1 MRALSR
7 YRDRLLGL
15 GAALGLGLA
24 AAGAFAVPSAD
35 FADHVVARVN
45 GTDITR
51 RQLDLAVKRKRV
63 NRFDAEGRHVSSLA
77 RTADPQAAPQAQ
89 RRQTLELLI
98 DQELLIQ
105 RGVSLGLV
113 ASDQTVRK
121 ALAMAMIERTVAQVL
136 AREPNEDV
144 LRAFYA
150 THRAVFSLP
159 ARLRV
164 QQLTFLAAG
173 RAQTAAAALRD
184 GMSFAEARRRFGQP
198 AGAPLPDSLLPAHV
212 LHRYLGP
219 SLTRAALGMKAGEVS
234 APLASPLGYHILRVA
249 ERRAERVRPYPE
261 VKAQVRAEYY
271 RRERDRALERVLD
284 RLRRR
289 ATLVLAADA
298 PQPDR

>member
-1 MRALSR
+1 MRAPSR
-7 YRDRLLGL
+7 YRNHSLGL

-35 FADHVVARVN
+35 LADHVVARVN
-45 GTDITR
+45 GTDISR
-51 RQLDLAVKRKRV
+51 RQLD
-63 NRFDAEGRHVSSLA
+63 
-77 RTADPQAAPQAQ
+77 RTADPQATAQAQ
-89 RRQTLELLI
+89 RRQALELLI

-113 ASDQTVRK
+113 DSDRTVRK
-121 ALAMAMIERTVAQVL
+121 ALAMAMIDRTVAQVL
-136 AREPNEDV
+136 AHEPDEDA

-150 THRAVFSLP
+150 AHRAVFSLP
-159 ARLRV
+159 DRLRV
-164 QQLTFLAAG
+164 QQITFPTAE

-184 GMSFAEARRRFGQP
+184 GMSFAEASRRFGQP
-198 AGAPLPDSLLPAHV
+198 AGAPLPNSLLPAHV

-219 SLTRAALGMKAGEVS
+219 SLTRTALGMTAGQVS
-234 APLASPLGYHILRVA
+234 APLVSPLGYHILRVA
-249 ERRAERVRPYPE
+249 ERQAERVRPYSE
-261 VKAQVRAEYY
+261 VRAQVRAEYR

-298 PQPDR
+298 PRPDR

>member
-7 YRDRLLGL
+7 YRDHILGL

-24 AAGAFAVPSAD
+24 VAGAFAVPAAD
-35 FADHVVARVN
+35 LADHVVARVN

-51 RQLDLAVKRKRV
+51 RQLD
-63 NRFDAEGRHVSSLA
+63 
-77 RTADPQAAPQAQ
+77 RTADPQATPQAQ
-89 RRQTLELLI
+89 RRQALELLI

-113 ASDQTVRK
+113 ASDRTVRK
-121 ALAMAMIERTVAQVL
+121 ALAMAMIDRTVAQVL
-136 AREPNEDV
+136 AHEPGEDV
-144 LRAFYA
+144 LRTFYA
-150 THRAVFSLP
+150 SHPAVFSLP

-164 QQLTFLAAG
+164 QQLTFPAAE
-173 RAQTAAAALRD
+173 RARTAAAALRD
-184 GMSFAEARRRFGQP
+184 GMSFAEASRRFGQP
-198 AGAPLPDSLLPAHV
+198 AGVPLPDSLLPAHV

-219 SLTRAALGMKAGEVS
+219 SLTRVALGMKAGQVS

-249 ERRAERVRPYPE
+249 ERQAERLRPYPE
-261 VKAQVRAEYY
+261 VRAQVRAEYR

-289 ATLVLAADA
+289 ATLVLSADA
-298 PQPDR
+298 PRPARIYVDYGER

>member
-7 YRDRLLGL
+7 YRDHILGL

-24 AAGAFAVPSAD
+24 VAGAFAVPSAGLS
-35 FADHVVARVN
+35 DHVVARVN
-45 GTDITR
+45 GTDISR
-51 RQLDLAVKRKRV
+51 RQLD
-63 NRFDAEGRHVSSLA
+63 
-77 RTADPQAAPQAQ
+77 RTADPQVTPQAQ
-89 RRQTLELLI
+89 RRQALELLI

-113 ASDQTVRK
+113 GSDRTVRK
-121 ALAMAMIERTVAQVL
+121 ALAMAMIDRTVAQVL
-136 AREPNEDV
+136 AHEPDEDV

-150 THRAVFSLP
+150 THSAVFSLP

-164 QQLTFLAAG
+164 QQITFPAAD

-198 AGAPLPDSLLPAHV
+198 AGGPLPDSLLPAHV

-219 SLTRAALGMKAGEVS
+219 SLTRVALSLTAGQVS

-249 ERRAERVRPYPE
+249 ERQAERVRPYPE
-261 VKAQVRAEYY
+261 VRAQVRAEYY

>member
-1 MRALSR
+1 MKALSR
-7 YRDRLLGL
+7 YRDHILGL

-24 AAGAFAVPSAD
+24 VAGAFAVPSAGLS
-35 FADHVVARVN
+35 DHVVARVN
-45 GTDITR
+45 GTDISR
-51 RQLDLAVKRKRV
+51 RQLD
-63 NRFDAEGRHVSSLA
+63 
-77 RTADPQAAPQAQ
+77 RTADPQATPQAQ
-89 RRQTLELLI
+89 RRQALELLI

-113 ASDQTVRK
+113 GSDRTVRK
-121 ALAMAMIERTVAQVL
+121 ALAMAMIDRTVAQVL
-136 AREPNEDV
+136 AHEPSEET

-159 ARLRV
+159 DRLRV
-164 QQLTFLAAG
+164 QQITFPAAD

-212 LHRYLGP
+212 LPRYLGP
-219 SLTRAALGMKAGEVS
+219 SLTRAALSLTAGQVS

-249 ERRAERVRPYPE
+249 ERQAERVRPYPE
-261 VKAQVRAEYY
+261 VRAQVLSEYY

-298 PQPDR
+298 PQPDRISVDYGER

>member
-7 YRDRLLGL
+7 YRAHLLGL

-24 AAGAFAVPSAD
+24 AAGAFAVPSAGLS
-35 FADHVVARVN
+35 DHVVARVN
-45 GTDITR
+45 GTGISH
-51 RQLDLAVKRKRV
+51 RQLDLAVKRTRV
-63 NRFDAEGRHVSSLA
+63 NRFDAEGRRVSSLA
-77 RTADPQAAPQAQ
+77 PTAEPQATTQAQ
-89 RRQTLELLI
+89 RRQALELLI

-113 ASDQTVRK
+113 ASDRTVRK
-121 ALAMAMIERTVAQVL
+121 ALAMAMIDRTVAQVL
-136 AREPNEDV
+136 AHEPSEDV

-159 ARLRV
+159 GRLRV
-164 QQLTFLAAG
+164 RQITFPAAE
-173 RAQTAAAALRD
+173 RAQAAAAALRD
-184 GMSFAEARRRFGQP
+184 GMSFAEASRRFGQP

-219 SLTRAALGMKAGEVS
+219 SLTRAALGMEAGEVS

-249 ERRAERVRPYPE
+249 ERQAERLRPYSE
-261 VKAQVRAEYY
+261 VRAQVRAEYY

-289 ATLVLAADA
+289 ATLVVAADA
-298 PQPDR
+298 PQR

>member
-7 YRDRLLGL
+7 YRDHILGL

-24 AAGAFAVPSAD
+24 VAGVFAVPPAALS
-35 FADHVVARVN
+35 DHVVARVN
-45 GTDITR
+45 GTDISR
-51 RQLDLAVKRKRV
+51 RQLD
-63 NRFDAEGRHVSSLA
+63 
-77 RTADPQAAPQAQ
+77 RTAEPQATPQAQ
-89 RRQTLELLI
+89 RRQALELLI

-113 ASDQTVRK
+113 ASDRTVRK
-121 ALAMAMIERTVAQVL
+121 ALTMAMIDRTVAQVL
-136 AREPNEDV
+136 AHEPNEDV

-150 THRAVFSLP
+150 SHPAVFSLP
-159 ARLRV
+159 DRLRV
-164 QQLTFLAAG
+164 QQITFPAAD

-198 AGAPLPDSLLPAHV
+198 AGVPLPDSLLPAHV

-219 SLTRAALGMKAGEVS
+219 SLTRAALSLTAGQVS

-249 ERRAERVRPYPE
+249 ERQAERVRPYPE
-261 VKAQVRAEYY
+261 VRAQVRAEYR

-289 ATLVLAADA
+289 ARLVLAADA
-298 PQPDR
+298 PQRTARKHP